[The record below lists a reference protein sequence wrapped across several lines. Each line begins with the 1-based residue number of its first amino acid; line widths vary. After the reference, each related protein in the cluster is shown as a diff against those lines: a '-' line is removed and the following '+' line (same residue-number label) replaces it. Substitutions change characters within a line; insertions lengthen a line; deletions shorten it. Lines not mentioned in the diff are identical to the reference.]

1 MALRTSIIRRF
12 KWISCI
18 ICVLF
23 LVAIGKMA
31 LTMTV
36 ERAEWLKAGQKQE
49 RKNREIEPERG
60 NIYACDGQL
69 MAATIPYYKL
79 YMDLGV
85 EALHAKGGRLYKENI
100 DSLCIAMSR
109 KFGDRSP
116 AGYRSMFDA
125 AYLKKNR
132 YLRIYPDKVS
142 YIDLEEV
149 KQFPL
154 FRLGRNKSGLIDDVE
169 FANRENLYGSM
180 AARTIGNVY
189 GSSGSGQ
196 YGLELYYDSLLSGVP
211 GVERGVRAGR
221 TWVYVPEKEALDGC
235 DIVTTIDVDIQDICE
250 VALRNK
256 LIQIE
261 AENGCLVMMEV
272 KTGQIKAM
280 VNLGRTAS
288 GTYKETK
295 NMAVADMSEP
305 GSTFKAMSLM
315 IALDKGVCDTSDVL
329 DINYGRWQFADRTM
343 TDHNWKRGGYDSLTV
358 SEVLAFSSNVGTSRI
373 IDEHFKSKPEE
384 FVDAVMATGF
394 ADDMK
399 IEIPGAS
406 VPVIP
411 HPKSYKYWSRVT
423 LPWMSIGYNTQI
435 PPIYT
440 LNFYNAIA
448 NDGKLMRP
456 YLVQRIEK
464 DGRVVMEKH
473 PHVVNSS
480 VCKSSTLRKLQGML
494 EDVVKYGTA
503 KPNRSREFAIA
514 GKTGTAQL
522 QYGGSKGA
530 VRHQVSFCGYFPAD
544 EPVYSCIV
552 VVKEPRMLPSASFMA
567 GAVFKDVAEKV
578 YAQKVNRKI
587 GQLPRWTAD
596 SVHCANLPQVKAG
609 YRKNIENALGRVDV
623 DYEWDNNGEWVAVRI
638 SDDGRSLVEQQ
649 RTVLDNLVPNVV
661 GMGAADAL
669 YLMERAGLH
678 VQIYGKGRVRSQSIA
693 SGSNVVKGAT
703 VILQLR

>member
-1 MALRTSIIRRF
+1 MALRASIIKRF
-12 KWISCI
+12 KLVSYL
-18 ICVLF
+18 ICVAFLF
-23 LVAIGKMA
+23 AIGRMA
-31 LTMTV
+31 YTMTA
-36 ERAEWLKAGQKQE
+36 ERTAWIKAGQKQE
-49 RKNREIEPERG
+49 RKNREIVPERG

-85 EALHAKGGRLYKENI
+85 EALHAKGGKLYKENI

-109 KFGDRSP
+109 KFRDRSP
-116 AGYRSMFDA
+116 AAYRRMFDA

-132 YLRIYPDKVS
+132 YLRIYPEKIS
-142 YIDLEEV
+142 YIDLMEV

-154 FRLGRNKSGLIDDVE
+154 FRLGRNRSGLIDDVE

-211 GVERGVRAGR
+211 GIERGVRAGR
-221 TWVYVPEKEALDGC
+221 TWVYVPEKEAVNGC
-235 DIVTTIDVDIQDICE
+235 DIITTLDVDIQDICE

-256 LIQIE
+256 LTQIE
-261 AENGCLVMMEV
+261 AENGCLVLMEV

-280 VNLGRTAS
+280 VNLGRTTS
-288 GTYKETK
+288 GTYRETR

-315 IALDKGVCDTSDVL
+315 IALDKGICDTSDVFN
-329 DINYGRWQFADRTM
+329 INHGRWQFADRVM

-358 SEVLAFSSNVGTSRI
+358 SEVMAFSSNVGTSRI
-373 IDEHFKSKPEE
+373 IQEHFKSNPGE
-384 FVDAVMATGF
+384 FVDAIMATGF
-394 ADDMK
+394 ADDMNL
-399 IEIPGAS
+399 EIPGAS
-406 VPVIP
+406 VPFIP
-411 HPKSYKYWSRVT
+411 HPKTYKPWNRVT

-435 PPIYT
+435 PPVYT

-448 NDGKLMRP
+448 NGGKLMCP
-456 YLVQRIEK
+456 YIVQRIEK
-464 DGRVVMEKH
+464 DGKVIQEKR
-473 PHVVNSS
+473 PHVVNSAI
-480 VCKSSTLRKLQGML
+480 CKPSTLHKLQGML
-494 EDVVKYGTA
+494 EDVVVYGTA
-503 KPNRSREFAIA
+503 RPNRSKEFRIA

-522 QYGGSKGA
+522 QYGKGKGA

-552 VVKEPRMLPSASFMA
+552 VVKEPRMLPSAAFMA
-567 GAVFKDVAEKV
+567 GAVFKEVAEKV
-578 YAQKVNRKI
+578 YAQKVDREI
-587 GQLPRWTAD
+587 ERLPYWAAD
-596 SVHCANLPQVKAG
+596 SAHRANLPLVKAG
-609 YRKNIENALGRVDV
+609 YRKNIENALDKVDV
-623 DYEWDNNGEWVAVRI
+623 DYERCSDDWVAVRVAA
-638 SDDGRSLVEQQ
+638 DGTQMAEQP
-649 RTVLDNLVPNVV
+649 RPVLDNLVPNVV

-678 VQIYGKGRVRSQSIA
+678 VQLYGKGRVRSQSLNP
-693 SGSNVVKGAT
+693 GTNVVRGAT
-703 VILQLR
+703 VTLQLR